1 MLQYL
6 AAVVSNSI
14 QLILYYI
21 LHHIRHLHKLYVSR
35 REKKDKN
42 NYARQKSF
50 TYLCS
55 VQRSKSFLAGH
66 SVKWQQ
72 KRRGK
77 EKKSNYISDGN

>member
-35 REKKDKN
+35 REKKDNKN
-42 NYARQKSF
+42 NYARKKSF

-66 SVKWQQ
+66 SHAQLNGSK
-72 KRRGK
+72 K
-77 EKKSNYISDGN
+77 EERKKKIKLHQ